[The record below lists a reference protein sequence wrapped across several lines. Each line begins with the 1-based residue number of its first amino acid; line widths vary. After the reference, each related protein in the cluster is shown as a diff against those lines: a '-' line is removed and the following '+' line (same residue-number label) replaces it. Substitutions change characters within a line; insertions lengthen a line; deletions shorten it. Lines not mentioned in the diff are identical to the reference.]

1 MGVNLNEKLLLHR
14 RNRLSE
20 NQILDQVYKV
30 LEEDTIH
37 EGAKQSQLESN
48 QDKNYNNFNLDLLE
62 TDRIFH
68 LKDIKAI
75 CIIYRLRFLP
85 SNLFKAEIPFEAMS
99 KIKQLEKTH
108 ETTLSGFKIMAPS
121 KSFRL
126 KNYDD
131 PLLFAPIGN
140 GYYYL
145 IHKWGNDLNKFRKW
159 MMMPFRNFETLL
171 VATFLFS
178 LILTAIVPNTG
189 HYESTPSTFL
199 ILFLFMFKSVIGVI
213 IYFAF
218 AKGKNFNSAIW
229 NSRYS
234 NS

>member
-1 MGVNLNEKLLLHR
+1 
-14 RNRLSE
+14 
-20 NQILDQVYKV
+20 
-30 LEEDTIH
+30 
-37 EGAKQSQLESN
+37 
-48 QDKNYNNFNLDLLE
+48 
-62 TDRIFH
+62 
-68 LKDIKAI
+68 
-75 CIIYRLRFLP
+75 
-85 SNLFKAEIPFEAMS
+85 MS

-145 IHKWGNDLNKFRKW
+145 IHKWGNDLNKLRKW